1 MSIEWCGVVLIS
13 SNQYNI
19 LCSSY
24 HSPLSQ
30 VKSKFPTVTYHPSI
44 SEHDTDWQPNAR
56 ETSHDVVQRIHNFFT
71 WLALQP
77 HDHIAIV
84 THGVWIEMALLHY
97 CPEVLDNGNKRVYNC
112 DVYRGQ
118 LSTKLSTL
126 TLSNVEQM
134 TFYHA

>member
-1 MSIEWCGVVLIS
+1 M
-13 SNQYNI
+13 NI
-19 LCSSY
+19 LCSSQS
-24 HSPLSQ
+24 SPLSQ

-44 SEHDTDWQPNAR
+44 TEHDTDWQPNVR

-71 WLALQP
+71 WLSLQP
-77 HDHIAIV
+77 HDNIAIV
-84 THGVWIEMALLHY
+84 THGVWIECTLLHY

-112 DVYRGQ
+112 DVYHGQ
-118 LSTKLSTL
+118 LSTNLSTP